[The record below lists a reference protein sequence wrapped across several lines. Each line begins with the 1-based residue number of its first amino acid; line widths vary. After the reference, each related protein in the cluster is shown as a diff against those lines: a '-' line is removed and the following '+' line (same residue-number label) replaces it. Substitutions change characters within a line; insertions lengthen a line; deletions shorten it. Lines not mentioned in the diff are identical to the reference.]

1 VSGQG
6 RFGIAAESAFVSASL
21 LALLLVS
28 ACGAAYPPPAPVDHG
43 AFRERAVVETT
54 GPVTVAAAIPD
65 EDESLAIFGINLG
78 SKDIQPIWLE
88 IANGSER
95 PFVFLPTGLDTEYF
109 APNET
114 SFLFADQ
121 FDSESQETL
130 SIFLEEVSLTS
141 RDPIEP
147 GETARGFVFVN
158 RVDSTA
164 VVDVVLVGPR
174 WSETIAL
181 FVPVPGAGGV
191 AERADTF
198 RRLADTVSGRD
209 IEEETALRRA
219 LERLPCRT
227 DMSNGDGLGPP
238 LNVVFVGDLETVMP
252 AFGRRLYRLSDA
264 EPLRLFGREQDL
276 AGRKSSRWTPAR
288 PHFLRLWM
296 TGLRYRNQ
304 PIMVGQIAM
313 PRGGRFARDQ
323 EGEAA
328 LDPRTDVARDALVQ
342 DLVYSQALARI
353 GYIKAKGE
361 RTAGVMEGC
370 AATSDFQT
378 DGLRAVMI
386 FQHEPVS
393 LAEIDFLDWERL
405 ADHRA
410 EAITPP

>member
-1 VSGQG
+1 MSSRG
-6 RFGIAAESAFVSASL
+6 RFGVPAESAFAAASL
-21 LALLLVS
+21 LALMLVS

-43 AFRERAVVETT
+43 SFRERAVVETT
-54 GPVTVAAAIPD
+54 GQVTVAAAIPD
-65 EDESLAIFGINLG
+65 EEEALAIFGVDLG

-88 IANGSER
+88 IANETER

-130 SIFLEEVSLTS
+130 SAFLEDVSLTS

-158 RVDSTA
+158 RIDRTA

-191 AERADTF
+191 AERADAF
-198 RRLADTVSGRD
+198 RRLADTASDRD

-264 EPLRLFGREQDL
+264 EPLRLFGREHDL
-276 AGRKSSRWTPAR
+276 AGRKTSRWTPAR
-288 PHFLRLWM
+288 PHVLTLWM
-296 TGLRYRNQ
+296 TALSYRGQ
-304 PIMVGQIAM
+304 PVMVGTVAM
-313 PRGGRFARDQ
+313 PRGGRFATGA
-323 EGEAA
+323 EGEFD
-328 LDPRTDVARDALVQ
+328 LDPRTDTARDALVQ
-342 DLVYSQALARI
+342 DLVYSQSLARI
-353 GYIKAKGE
+353 GYVKATGE
-361 RTAGVMEGC
+361 AAAGCV
-370 AATSDFQT
+370 AASDFET

-393 LAEIDFLDWERL
+393 LAEIGFLDWERL

-410 EAITPP
+410 EAITLP